1 MAGDRYDQE
10 VERLAAL
17 GDRAVRE
24 AWVYGNEHSPL
35 FDGLDMTREGSC
47 LTIVADIARLGRY
60 PTWLPRDLCLALA
73 ADLRVP
79 SDRMDLTV
87 ESLPACREWQRR
99 FDEALGRQPPPLL
112 PEPGEVAP

>member
-1 MAGDRYDQE
+1 
-10 VERLAAL
+10 
-17 GDRAVRE
+17 VRE

-35 FDGLDMTREGSC
+35 FDGLGITREGAC
-47 LTIVADIARLGRY
+47 LTIAADVARHGRC
-60 PTWLPRDLCLALA
+60 PAGLPRDLCSALA

-99 FDEALGRQPPPLL
+99 FDEALDRQPPPLL
-112 PEPGEVAP
+112 PEPGEGGQP